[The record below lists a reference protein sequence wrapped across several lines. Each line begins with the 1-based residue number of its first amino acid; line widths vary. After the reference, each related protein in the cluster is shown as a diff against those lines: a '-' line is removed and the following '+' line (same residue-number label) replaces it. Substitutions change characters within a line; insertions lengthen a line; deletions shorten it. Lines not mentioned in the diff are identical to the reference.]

1 MEKLDKSKI
10 ITYGVDDD
18 GIVALREY
26 KIPPDNSDLHFT
38 INRMIDKIN
47 ELETRIEELER
58 IQRICEENM
67 ILKKQI
73 KELKNH

>member
-18 GIVALREY
+18 GIVALKEY
-26 KIPPDNSDLHFT
+26 EIPPDNSDLHFM

-47 ELETRIEELER
+47 ELETRIEKLEG
-58 IQRICEENM
+58 
-67 ILKKQI
+67 KKDV
-73 KELKNH
+73 